1 MVAIDGERLVSSLHE
16 IRDFGRFGNGVVRR
30 SLSQVDLDSREWL
43 VRQLEDAGLEAGI
56 DGIGTVFG
64 RSQRPGRAIL
74 LGSHTDTEP
83 RGGWLDGTLGV
94 MYGLEIAR
102 SFAEDAS
109 LSDCAIDVASWIDE
123 EGRFFLMLGSQ
134 SFVGALAPD
143 MVEAA
148 VDTDGVRLSDAL
160 ADAGLAERPWVK
172 LEVGRYLGYLEAHI
186 EQGPYLEE
194 WGKRIGVVTG
204 IVGLRDYMVTVT
216 GEANHAGTT
225 PMAYRKDAG
234 AVLISFAEATNALL
248 RLKAGPAT
256 VWNIGWINFEP
267 GSPATI
273 PGRAQLILQLRD
285 PEESKLDELATAVDA
300 LARERSGPVTIEF
313 ASQPD
318 HGSAAKM
325 DPSLVEHLAA
335 AAEETAPENWVRMP
349 SAAGHDAQ
357 VIAPHLPTAMLFVP
371 SIGGIS
377 HDLREDTDES
387 DIVLGCQTL
396 ASAAERVFRDALS
409 ARPSKS
415 ANAPAGTPNG
425 ANGR

>member
-234 AVLISFAEATNALL
+234 AVLI
-248 RLKAGPAT
+248 PAVKT
-256 VWNIGWINFEP
+256 TDRCEP
-267 GSPATI
+267 N
-273 PGRAQLILQLRD
+273 RAIRW
-285 PEESKLDELATAVDA
+285 T
-300 LARERSGPVTIEF
+300 
-313 ASQPD
+313 
-318 HGSAAKM
+318 
-325 DPSLVEHLAA
+325 
-335 AAEETAPENWVRMP
+335 
-349 SAAGHDAQ
+349 
-357 VIAPHLPTAMLFVP
+357 
-371 SIGGIS
+371 
-377 HDLREDTDES
+377 
-387 DIVLGCQTL
+387 
-396 ASAAERVFRDALS
+396 
-409 ARPSKS
+409 
-415 ANAPAGTPNG
+415 
-425 ANGR
+425 

>member
-1 MVAIDGERLVSSLHE
+1 
-16 IRDFGRFGNGVVRR
+16 
-30 SLSQVDLDSREWL
+30 
-43 VRQLEDAGLEAGI
+43 LEAGI

-64 RSQRPGRAIL
+64 RSRRPGKAIL
-74 LGSHTDTEP
+74 LGSHTDTQP
-83 RGGWLDGTLGV
+83 RGGWLDGTMGV

-123 EGRFFLMLGSQ
+123 EGRFFGMLGSQ

-143 MVEAA
+143 AVEAA
-148 VDTDGVRLSDAL
+148 VDTGGGRLSDAL
-160 ADAGLAERPWVK
+160 TDAGLAELPKVK
-172 LEVGRYLGYLEAHI
+172 LEDGRYLGYLEAHI

-194 WGKRIGVVTG
+194 WGKKIGVVTG
-204 IVGLRDYMVTVT
+204 IVGLRDYMVTGT

-234 AVLISFAEATNALL
+234 AALIAFADTASTLL
-248 RLKAGPAT
+248 RSKAGPAT
-256 VWNIGWINFEP
+256 VWTIGWINFEP

-273 PGRAQLILQLRD
+273 PGRAQLILQMRD

-300 LARERSGPVTIEF
+300 LARERSGSVTIEF

-318 HGSAAKM
+318 HVSAAMM
-325 DPSLVEHLAA
+325 DPGLVEHLAA

-357 VIAPHLPTAMLFVP
+357 VIASYLPTAMLFVP

-377 HDLREDTDES
+377 HDLREDTAES

-396 ASAAERVFRDALS
+396 ALAVERIFRYE
-409 ARPSKS
+409 
-415 ANAPAGTPNG
+415 AGSD
-425 ANGR
+425 R